1 MFSNVRLMKKV
12 ANQSIP
18 AASKWEKPLLAF
30 LFIQKLEKRFHCCW
44 INVLKAPFFIGEK
57 NKF

>member
-1 MFSNVRLMKKV
+1 MKKKV
-12 ANQSIP
+12 SNQSVS
-18 AASKWEKPLLAF
+18 AASKGEKPLLAF
-30 LFIQKLEKRFHCCW
+30 LFIRKLEKRFHCCW

>member
-1 MFSNVRLMKKV
+1 MFSNVRLKKKV
-12 ANQSIP
+12 SNQSVS
-18 AASKWEKPLLAF
+18 AASKGEKSLLAF
-30 LFIQKLEKRFHCCW
+30 LFIRKLEKRFHCCW

>member
-1 MFSNVRLMKKV
+1 MKKV

-18 AASKWEKPLLAF
+18 AASKGEKTLLAF
-30 LFIQKLEKRFHCCW
+30 LFIQKIEKRFHCCW

>member
-12 ANQSIP
+12 SNQSVS
-18 AASKWEKPLLAF
+18 AASKGEKPLLAF

>member
-18 AASKWEKPLLAF
+18 SASKGEKPLLAF
-30 LFIQKLEKRFHCCW
+30 LFIRKLEKRFHRCW
-44 INVLKAPFFIGEK
+44 INVLKAPFFNGEK

>member
-1 MFSNVRLMKKV
+1 MKKKV
-12 ANQSIP
+12 SNQSVS
-18 AASKWEKPLLAF
+18 AASKGEKPLLAF